1 MSPERLTVRSYRRVF
16 HVDRRIYRID
26 RWAIP
31 VPGGV
36 PLRGVFYFVAALLA
50 VLVLSALPLAGA
62 VLAALDPPLRYVVL
76 PLAVAALGTQVAP
89 DGRLAH
95 RFARDWL
102 AHKLRRRR
110 RSAGRPVPLEGEP
123 VPWHAEL
130 PLRADEH
137 TTELR
142 RARIRGPARVFF
154 AEPLAVATGRRGR
167 RKARPLRARRRRDR
181 GTVLDSIELEAG
193 ETLEVRP

>member
-1 MSPERLTVRSYRRVF
+1 MSAERICVRSYRRVF
-16 HVDRRIYRID
+16 HVDRRIYRIE

-36 PLRGVFYFVAALLA
+36 PLRGVFYFVAALVA
-50 VLVLSALPLAGA
+50 VLVLSVLPLAGA
-62 VLAALDPPLRYVVL
+62 VLGALNPPLRYVVL

-102 AHKLRRRR
+102 AHGVRRRR
-110 RSAGRPVPLEGEP
+110 RSAGRAMALEEEA

-130 PLRADEH
+130 ALRPDERAPTLRAG
-137 TTELR
+137 
-142 RARIRGPARVFF
+142 RIRGPARVYFS
-154 AEPLAVATGRRGR
+154 EPLAVAGGRRGR
-167 RKARPLRARRRRDR
+167 RIARPLSAHGRR
-181 GTVLDSIELEAG
+181 GGAVLDSIELAPGEA
-193 ETLEVRP
+193 LEVRP